1 MFGWFNNPEREAKH
15 LNKDSIAIL
24 DGIVHG
30 SAAVVARAVAKQTK
44 AAIAE
49 GHEKGRNKSD
59 LYQPILDHYRTMNT
73 EAVQARNQIKMSVFS
88 LTIIY
93 LRAEM
98 IGQKAVPARQAID
111 AFLKSWDYAQENMAG
126 EA

>member
-24 DGIVHG
+24 DGIVNV
-30 SAAVVARAVAKQTK
+30 SAAVVARSVAEQTQ

-49 GHEKGRNKSD
+49 GHEKGRNNPD
-59 LYQPILDHYRTMNT
+59 LYQPILDHYRTMNA
-73 EAVQARNQIKMSVFS
+73 EAIQARNQIKMSVFS

-98 IGQKAVPARQAID
+98 IGPKAAPARQVID
-111 AFLKSWDYAQENMAG
+111 AFLESWNHAKEDIVG